1 MDVRQ
6 ALVQEGFQACFLFCS
21 NLNPWP
27 FNIPIAMVGRNMDS
41 QIEDLMNKAIN
52 HALQLGVS
60 FVEARG
66 EDTTKG
72 YIEAINEEI
81 RTVSQIRNI
90 GIGVR
95 VFHGKGTGFS
105 FSNILEEKDVCL
117 AVDTA
122 VKIAKAST
130 RRTLISFKL
139 AEVRPVE
146 EKKTTKV
153 NRHPK
158 DVSLEEKKD
167 LCLRQ
172 CRTAMAVN
180 KQIANATSMFGEYHG
195 TLFYANSEGT
205 RVSYEPL
212 LIGLRSSCVAKKS
225 GIIVD
230 AWDDHGGSVGL
241 DTFEDASH
249 SPEKIADNAARWALE
264 KLKAKPA
271 PAGKFNALIDPRLA
285 GVLAHESFGHLSE
298 ADGVVI
304 GASPLAGK
312 IGQRL
317 GTDAVTIVDE
327 GLPEKGGYNIFF
339 DDEGVPCERVE
350 ILKNGVLQRYLQ
362 SRVTAKAL
370 KMSPTGNARS
380 QDYSFEPI
388 VRMRNTYFAPGSWK
402 PEEALDELKNGIYAI
417 STAGGQVDDTGTF
430 LFKAVRGYMIENG
443 ERKHP
448 LRDVALTGN
457 ILELLKN
464 VDAVCNDLE
473 VSGVP
478 FGGCGKMEQRAIV
491 GLGGPHLR
499 VKDVLFGGAA

>member
-1 MDVRQ
+1 M
-6 ALVQEGFQACFLFCS
+6 G
-21 NLNPWP
+21 
-27 FNIPIAMVGRNMDS
+27 S
-41 QIEDLMNKAIN
+41 QIEDLMSNAIN
-52 HALQLGVS
+52 HALQLGAS

-72 YIEAINEEI
+72 YIEAINGEI
-81 RTVSQIRNI
+81 RTVSEIRNI

-95 VFHGKGTGFS
+95 VFYGKGTGFS
-105 FSNILEEKDVCL
+105 FSNILDEEGVYV

-122 VKIAKAST
+122 LRIAKAST
-130 RRTLISFKL
+130 KRTLISFKL
-139 AEVRPVE
+139 AEVRAVE
-146 EKKTTKV
+146 EKKTTRV
-153 NRHPK
+153 NRHPST
-158 DVSLEEKKD
+158 VSLEKKED

-172 CRTAMAVN
+172 CQTAVAASR
-180 KQIANATSMFGEYHG
+180 QIASVTSMFGEYHG
-195 TLFYANSEGT
+195 MLCYANSEGA

-225 GIIVD
+225 GVIVD

-241 DTFEDASH
+241 DTFEDEAH

-271 PAGKFNALIDPRLA
+271 PAGKFDALIDPRLA

-298 ADGVVI
+298 ADGVAI

-312 IGQRL
+312 IGQKL
-317 GTDAVTIVDE
+317 GTDLVTIVDE
-327 GLPEKGGYNIFF
+327 GLPEKGGYNVYF

-350 ILKNGVLQRYLQ
+350 ILKSGILQRYLQ

-370 KMSPTGNARS
+370 KMAPTGNARS

-388 VRMRNTYFAPGSWK
+388 VRMRNTYFGAGNWK
-402 PEEALDELKNGIYAI
+402 PDEALNDLKNGIYAI
-417 STAGGQVDDTGTF
+417 STAGGQVDETGTF
-430 LFKAVRGYMIENG
+430 LFKAVRGYLIENG
-443 ERKHP
+443 ERKYP

-464 VDAVCNDLE
+464 VDAVCNDVE
-473 VSGVP
+473 ISSTP
-478 FGGCGKMEQRAIV
+478 FGGCGKNEQRAIV

-499 VKDVLFGGAA
+499 VKSVLFGGAT